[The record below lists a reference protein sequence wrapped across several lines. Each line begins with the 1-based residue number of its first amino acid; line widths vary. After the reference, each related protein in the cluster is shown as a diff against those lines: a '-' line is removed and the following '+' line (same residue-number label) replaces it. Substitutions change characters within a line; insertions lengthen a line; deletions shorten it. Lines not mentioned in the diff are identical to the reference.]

1 MSNEFL
7 YKTENLIMAKIRIT
21 KAYKFDMAHALP
33 GHDGLCKNI
42 HGHSY
47 ELLVTLIGE
56 PINDQNSPKNGMVI
70 DFKDLKKIIKDLIVD
85 QFDHSLVLRDDTPEA
100 LLTQMQIAYSRII
113 LVNYQPTSENMIID
127 FANRIKNRLP
137 DNVKLHHLKLWET
150 VTSYT
155 EWYAEDNE

>member
-1 MSNEFL
+1 M
-7 YKTENLIMAKIRIT
+7 TKIRIT

-56 PINDQNSPKNGMVI
+56 PITEPGSPKLGMVI
-70 DFKDLKKIIKDLIVD
+70 DFKDLKFIIKGLIVD
-85 QFDHSLVLRDDTPEA
+85 ELDHALILRDDSPET
-100 LLTQMQIAYSRII
+100 LLSEMHKNFERIV
-113 LVNYQPTSENMIID
+113 LVDFQPTSENMIID
-127 FANRIKNRLP
+127 FAERIKKALP
-137 DNVKLHHLKLWET
+137 ANVKLHHLKLWET

-155 EWYAEDNE
+155 EWFAEDNE

>member
-1 MSNEFL
+1 
-7 YKTENLIMAKIRIT
+7 MAKIRIT

>member
-1 MSNEFL
+1 MS
-7 YKTENLIMAKIRIT
+7 KIRIT

-56 PINDQNSPKNGMVI
+56 PISDPNSPKFGMVI
-70 DFKDLKKIIKDLIVD
+70 DFKDLKGIIKGLIVD
-85 QFDHSLVLRDDTPEA
+85 ELDHSLILRRDTENELLEMMKSNYDRIVLVDF
-100 LLTQMQIAYSRII
+100 
-113 LVNYQPTSENMIID
+113 QPTSENMIID
-127 FANRIKNRLP
+127 FAHRIRQALP

-155 EWYAEDNE
+155 EWFAEDNEE

>member
-1 MSNEFL
+1 
-7 YKTENLIMAKIRIT
+7 MAKIRIT

-56 PINDQNSPKNGMVI
+56 PVNDPGSPKNGMVI
-70 DFKDLKKIIKDLIVD
+70 DFKDLKRIIKQLIVD
-85 QFDHSLVLRDDTPEA
+85 ELDHSLVLRDDTPET
-100 LLTQMQIAYSRII
+100 LLSQMKTAYSRIV
-113 LVNYQPTSENMIID
+113 LVDYQPTSENMIID
-127 FANRIKNRLP
+127 FANRIKAELP

-150 VTSYT
+150 VTSNT
-155 EWYAEDNE
+155 EWYAEDND

>member
-1 MSNEFL
+1 FL
-7 YKTENLIMAKIRIT
+7 YKTDSLIMAKIRIT

>member
-1 MSNEFL
+1 M
-7 YKTENLIMAKIRIT
+7 TKIRIT

-56 PINDQNSPKNGMVI
+56 PITDPESPKLGMVI
-70 DFKDLKKIIKDLIVD
+70 VFKDLKFIIKGLIVD
-85 QFDHSLVLRDDTPEA
+85 ELDHALILRDDSPKE
-100 LLTQMQIAYSRII
+100 LLTEMHKNFDRIV
-113 LVNYQPTSENMIID
+113 LVDFQPTSENMIID
-127 FANRIKNRLP
+127 FAERIKKALP
-137 DNVKLHHLKLWET
+137 GNVKLHHLKLWET

-155 EWYAEDNE
+155 EWFAEDNE

>member
-1 MSNEFL
+1 MS
-7 YKTENLIMAKIRIT
+7 KIRIT

-56 PINDQNSPKNGMVI
+56 PISDPDSPKNGMVI
-70 DFKDLKKIIKDLIVD
+70 DFKDLKGIIKGLIVEEL
-85 QFDHSLVLRDDTPEA
+85 DHSLILRRNTSPELLEMMKNNYERIVLVDF
-100 LLTQMQIAYSRII
+100 
-113 LVNYQPTSENMIID
+113 QPTSENMIID
-127 FANRIKNRLP
+127 FAHRIRQALP
-137 DNVKLHHLKLWET
+137 SNVRLHHLKLWET

-155 EWYAEDNE
+155 EWYAEDNQE

>member
-1 MSNEFL
+1 M
-7 YKTENLIMAKIRIT
+7 TKIRIT

-56 PINDQNSPKNGMVI
+56 PITEEASPKLGMVI
-70 DFKDLKKIIKDLIVD
+70 DFKDLKFIIKGLIVD
-85 QFDHSLVLRDDTPEA
+85 ELDHALILRDDSPKE
-100 LLTQMQIAYSRII
+100 LLNEMHKNFDRIV
-113 LVNYQPTSENMIID
+113 LVGFQPTSENMIID
-127 FANRIKNRLP
+127 FAERIKKALP
-137 DNVKLHHLKLWET
+137 GNVKLHHLKLWET

-155 EWYAEDNE
+155 EWYADDNE

>member
-1 MSNEFL
+1 M
-7 YKTENLIMAKIRIT
+7 TKIRIT

-56 PINDQNSPKNGMVI
+56 PITEPGSPKLGMVI
-70 DFKDLKKIIKDLIVD
+70 DFKDLKHIIKGLIVD
-85 QFDHSLVLRDDTPEA
+85 ELDHALILRDDSPET
-100 LLTQMQIAYSRII
+100 LLTEMHKNFDRIV
-113 LVNYQPTSENMIID
+113 LVDFQPTSENMIID
-127 FANRIKNRLP
+127 FAERIKKALP
-137 DNVKLHHLKLWET
+137 ANVKLHHLKLWET

-155 EWYAEDNE
+155 EWFAEDNE

>member
-1 MSNEFL
+1 
-7 YKTENLIMAKIRIT
+7 
-21 KAYKFDMAHALP
+21 MAHALP

-56 PINDQNSPKNGMVI
+56 PISDPNSPKFGMVI
-70 DFKDLKKIIKDLIVD
+70 DFKDLKGIIKGLIVD
-85 QFDHSLVLRDDTPEA
+85 ELDHSLILRSDTEPGLLKMMKSNYDRIVLVDF
-100 LLTQMQIAYSRII
+100 
-113 LVNYQPTSENMIID
+113 QPTSENMIID
-127 FANRIKNRLP
+127 FAHRIRQALP

-155 EWYAEDNE
+155 EWFAEDNEE

>member
-1 MSNEFL
+1 M
-7 YKTENLIMAKIRIT
+7 TKIRIT

-56 PINDQNSPKNGMVI
+56 PLTDPTSPKLGMVI
-70 DFKDLKKIIKDLIVD
+70 DFKDLKFIIKGLIVD
-85 QFDHSLVLRDDTPEA
+85 ELDHALILRDDSPET
-100 LLTQMQIAYSRII
+100 LLTEMHKNFERIV
-113 LVNYQPTSENMIID
+113 LVDFQPTSENMIID
-127 FANRIKNRLP
+127 FAERIKKALP
-137 DNVKLHHLKLWET
+137 ANVKLHHLKLWET

-155 EWYAEDNE
+155 EWFAEDNE

>member
-1 MSNEFL
+1 
-7 YKTENLIMAKIRIT
+7 MAKIRIT

-137 DNVKLHHLKLWET
+137 DNVKLHHLNLWET
-150 VTSYT
+150 VTAYT

>member
-1 MSNEFL
+1 M
-7 YKTENLIMAKIRIT
+7 TKIRIT

-56 PINDQNSPKNGMVI
+56 PITEPGSPKLGMVI
-70 DFKDLKKIIKDLIVD
+70 DFKDLKFIIKGLIVD
-85 QFDHSLVLRDDTPEA
+85 ELDHALILRDDSPET
-100 LLTQMQIAYSRII
+100 LLTEMHKNFDRIV
-113 LVNYQPTSENMIID
+113 LVDFQPTSENMIID
-127 FANRIKNRLP
+127 FSERIKKALP
-137 DNVKLHHLKLWET
+137 ANVKLHHLKLWET

-155 EWYAEDNE
+155 EWFAEDNE

>member
-1 MSNEFL
+1 
-7 YKTENLIMAKIRIT
+7 
-21 KAYKFDMAHALP
+21 MAHALP

-56 PINDQNSPKNGMVI
+56 PISDPNSPKFGMVI
-70 DFKDLKKIIKDLIVD
+70 DFKDLKGIIKGLIVD
-85 QFDHSLVLRDDTPEA
+85 ELDHSLILRRDTENELLEMMKSNYDRIVLVDF
-100 LLTQMQIAYSRII
+100 
-113 LVNYQPTSENMIID
+113 QPTSENMIID
-127 FANRIKNRLP
+127 FAHRIRQALP

-155 EWYAEDNE
+155 EWYAGDNED